1 MADLIHHGYNDS
13 NRPFLQAFMAHSSM
27 TFEEAQPVLAEIF
40 SVHGMLLPLTDCYG
54 IEMTC

>member
-13 NRPFLQAFMAHSSM
+13 NRAFLQAFMAHSSM
-27 TFEEAQPVLAEIF
+27 AFEEAQPVLAEIF
-40 SVHGMLLPLTDCYG
+40 SAHGMLLPLTDCYS